1 MDGIVGFHDAIRKC
15 EYCDGTPVESRIFKC
30 PREMRIFSKNQIVGE
45 IRSEIT
51 VFD

>member
-15 EYCDGTPVESRIFKC
+15 EYCDGSTVEP
-30 PREMRIFSKNQIVGE
+30 PRQMRCGSKNQLVSD
-45 IRSEIT
+45 IRGKIA